1 MPPSAST
8 LPNWPWPVVT
18 TELSTLVRN
27 AEATLVELQHPEATL
42 PMIVPHLHPVLDSRK
57 RSWVSCME
65 SGLYGYLI
73 DEMQRH
79 EKPDRVKSALMKV
92 YAAMGTLGPWRRAV
106 QVGNFPFSTTLRSE
120 DSNRV
125 IWEILPMLRESMPD
139 RPFAVRNVYPARQ
152 ALNLPDDA
160 CLIPARPIYRFDYAV
175 GMMPNT
181 KNFRR
186 DLKLLSSDGLTR
198 IFDAQFDEHR
208 TLEGLDLYQ
217 QLYRDKHSQRN
228 PDYTPEMIHVGRI
241 RGWLSLRGLVD
252 PESDRLVAF
261 AGVHEIGR
269 ELSAPLIGYDF
280 SVPQKKGLYRQM
292 LASLAR
298 EAIDRG
304 MIDDSSSGAGEF
316 KRNRGLIPEMEQL
329 VILPPL
335 TGARRALDRTM
346 IKLRRS
352 WSRGITLES
361 MIAAGG

>member
-1 MPPSAST
+1 MPPSAPT

-27 AEATLVELQHPEATL
+27 AEATLVELRHPEATL
-42 PMIVPHLHPVLDSRK
+42 PMIIPDLKPTLDPRQ

-73 DEMQRH
+73 DEMQRQGT
-79 EKPDRVKSALMKV
+79 PDRAKSALMKV

-106 QVGNFPFSTTLRSE
+106 QVGNLPYSTTLRSE
-120 DSNRV
+120 AAERV
-125 IWEILPMLRESMPD
+125 LWEILPILRESMPD
-139 RPFAVRNVYPARQ
+139 RPFAVRNVYPDRQ

-160 CLIPARPIYRFDYAV
+160 CLIPARPIYRYDYAD
-175 GMMPNT
+175 GKMPNL

-198 IFDAQFDEHR
+198 IFDDQFDER
-208 TLEGLDLYQ
+208 RISESLELYQ
-217 QLYRDKHSQRN
+217 QLYRDKHSLRN
-228 PDYTPEMIHVGRI
+228 PDYTPEMIHFGRM

-269 ELSAPLIGYDF
+269 TLSAPLIGYDF
-280 SVPQKKGLYRQM
+280 SVPQKKGLYRQL
-292 LASLAR
+292 LASLAK

-329 VILPPL
+329 VILAPL

-361 MIAAGG
+361 MIASGG